1 MIGIDL
7 RAGRGDEMIAQVAE
21 RYDDDTETAVNQF
34 LNTIEPLMIG
44 LLSVIVGAILLS
56 VMLPLMNIMS
66 SIG

>member
-1 MIGIDL
+1 MLAGWFARRYFFSKKSHSVINLIAGVSVVSVAVPVAAMI
-7 RAGRGDEMIAQVAE
+7 V
-21 RYDDDTETAVNQF
+21 
-34 LNTIEPLMIG
+34 